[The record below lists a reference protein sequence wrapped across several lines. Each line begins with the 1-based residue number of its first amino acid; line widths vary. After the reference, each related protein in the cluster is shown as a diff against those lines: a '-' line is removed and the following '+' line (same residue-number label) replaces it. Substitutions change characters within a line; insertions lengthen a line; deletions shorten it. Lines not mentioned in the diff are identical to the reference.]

1 MQQQQNCA
9 SSCMHIFDLLRK
21 AAENP
26 AQGRLLNINR
36 NMQVVIQTTF
46 QNMQSSLHNRIDR

>member
-21 AAENP
+21 AENP

-46 QNMQSSLHNRIDR
+46 QNMQSSLHNKIDR

>member
-21 AAENP
+21 AENP

-46 QNMQSSLHNRIDR
+46 QNMQSSLQNRIDR